1 MKYFFI
7 FLFFISTLFG
17 NTISLS
23 GEYAK
28 NDLGNSFRVLLEK
41 KEKKISIFSM
51 EKDVILK
58 VENDLKNRD
67 IFNRQFNEYPTK
79 VILRNASVEN
89 VLKAYYSEEFK
100 VEIDG
105 KANVIVNV
113 LDGKIELEHFFN
125 DDTNIRPLLKR
136 VEVSLNI
143 EIIKNGVKT
152 VKNIVMDD
160 KLEMPV
166 SYKDFL
172 TSKDFK
178 KEALDFDITVNRI
191 IENIIYKGILK

>member
-1 MKYFFI
+1 
-7 FLFFISTLFG
+7 
-17 NTISLS
+17 
-23 GEYAK
+23 
-28 NDLGNSFRVLLEK
+28 
-41 KEKKISIFSM
+41 
-51 EKDVILK
+51 
-58 VENDLKNRD
+58 
-67 IFNRQFNEYPTK
+67 
-79 VILRNASVEN
+79 
-89 VLKAYYSEEFK
+89 
-100 VEIDG
+100 
-105 KANVIVNV
+105 
-113 LDGKIELEHFFN
+113 
-125 DDTNIRPLLKR
+125 
-136 VEVSLNI
+136 VSLNI